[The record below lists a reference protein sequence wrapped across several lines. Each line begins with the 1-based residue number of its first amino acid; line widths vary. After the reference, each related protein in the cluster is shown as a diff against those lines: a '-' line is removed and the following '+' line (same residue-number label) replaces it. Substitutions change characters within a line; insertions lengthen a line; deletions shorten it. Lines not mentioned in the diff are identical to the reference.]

1 MICSGVPQEQGSPV
15 ALVTPMLVISHLK
28 STVVLFSQRPNL
40 SVKGT
45 SCALAQDVP
54 YLER

>member
-40 SVKGT
+40 SLD
-45 SCALAQDVP
+45 S
-54 YLER
+54 